1 MAAAAA
7 AIPSFAV
14 GAWSLP
20 NDMVAQVHKGEMI
33 VPAGPA
39 GALRAAMGG
48 SPAPSLALNHTTQ
61 INVSAV
67 DGASVADFFQNHSRP
82 LMRAINQAVRQ
93 GAHLGLSRLG
103 PG

>member
-1 MAAAAA
+1 M
-7 AIPSFAV
+7 
-14 GAWSLP
+14 
-20 NDMVAQVHKGEMI
+20 HKGRDD
-33 VPAGPA
+33 VPAGRRR
-39 GALRAAMGG
+39 LRAAMGG
-48 SPAPSLALNHTTQ
+48 SGPSLALNHTTQ